1 MNRLKL
7 CEENILCITTSVER
21 QEAVVLTL
29 KQFEKTIRNK
39 ITKDISQS
47 WI

>member
-7 CEENILCITTSVER
+7 CGENILYITTTVER